1 MNKIKQNKRLII
13 IALAAVVIGFAGG
26 AIAAQPH
33 MYNAKAA
40 LENARGELNVAENN
54 KGGHRV
60 RAINLINEA
69 IGEVNEGIRA
79 GGG

>member
-1 MNKIKQNKRLII
+1 MDMLKKNKRMLIV
-13 IALAAVVIGFAGG
+13 ALAAVAIGFAGG

-40 LENARGELNVAENN
+40 LENARTELNVAEHN
-54 KGGHRV
+54 KGGHRD
-60 RAINLINEA
+60 RAISLINEA
-69 IGEVNEGIRA
+69 IHEVTEGIRA

>member
-1 MNKIKQNKRLII
+1 MNVIKKNSRMLVV
-13 IALAAVVIGFAGG
+13 ALAAVAIGFAGG

-40 LENARGELNVAENN
+40 LENARAELNVSEHN

-60 RAINLINEA
+60 RAINLVSEA
-69 IGEVNEGIRA
+69 IHEVNEGIRE